1 MREPQYHVEFS
12 KAFTMYQF
20 VSIGS
25 KGEINKLIKYTKTGT
40 ANVYNLGF
48 GDKIGETEDIDDEVI
63 SNNGDSIKVLAT
75 VAASAFVFTD
85 NYPNAY
91 IFATGSTPSRTRL
104 YQIGIANNLKEIEEG
119 FYVWGEYN
127 EVWEIFQRNKNYTA
141 FLVTR
146 KW

>member
-1 MREPQYHVEFS
+1 MRNQQYQLEFS

-20 VSIGS
+20 VSIGL
-25 KGEINKLIKYTKTGT
+25 KGEIAKLIKYTETGK

-48 GDKIGETEDIDDEVI
+48 GDKIGNTEDFDDEII
-63 SNNGDSIKVLAT
+63 SNNEDSIRVLAT
-75 VAASAFVFTD
+75 VAASVYVFTD

-104 YQIGIANNLKEIEEG
+104 YQIGIANNLKEIKEG
-119 FYVWGEYN
+119 FSVWGEYN
-127 EVWEIFQRNKNYTA
+127 EKWEIFQKNKNYTA

-146 KW
+146 KP

>member
-1 MREPQYHVEFS
+1 MRNQQYQLEFS

-20 VSIGS
+20 VSIGP
-25 KGEINKLIKYTKTGT
+25 KGEIAKLIKYTETGK

-48 GDKIGETEDIDDEVI
+48 GDKIGNTEDFDDEII
-63 SNNGDSIKVLAT
+63 SNNEDSIRVLAT
-75 VAASAFVFTD
+75 VAASVYLFTD

-91 IFATGSTPSRTRL
+91 IFATGSTSSRTRL
-104 YQIGIANNLKEIEEG
+104 YQIGIADNLKEIEEG

-127 EVWEIFQRNKNYTA
+127 KKWEIFQKNKNYTA

-146 KW
+146 K